1 MSYDVGFYT
10 REKSALPSV
19 DALDAFFRGRPHYKV
34 ESGSARYGNPLTGV
48 DFEFDYGSHR
58 DEDGWE
64 PIRLSAA
71 TGAPH
76 TRALELV
83 EEVEALVRAFDLEAN
98 DPQMD
103 GMGKGPFDRDAFER
117 GCLKASRFGL
127 AVQIGMN
134 GATPALYDDERLT
147 AHWRWNRAHEA
158 TSRSFTDE
166 IFVPSIAYMASGDG
180 VLATVTWTG
189 DMPFVLPDVD
199 AIVTIDK
206 SGGGASLKVI
216 PVSAIE
222 GALKDVGFAGAPARH
237 RVVNPLPAGLIDAVA
252 KAKPI
257 APAPKAVALWSVL
270 GRAFLDLAWK
280 DFPAWAPKKK
290 AAGKPKAKK
299 PAAKKANKTK
309 KAAPK
314 KKTVAKKAAAK
325 PNTKAKNKAK
335 AKPAKTRRR

>member
-19 DALDAFFRGRPHYKV
+19 EAIDDFFRGRPHYKV
-34 ESGSARYGNPLTGV
+34 EGGNARYANPLTGV
-48 DFEFDYGSHR
+48 DFDFDYGAHR
-58 DEDGWE
+58 DEEGWE

-76 TRALELV
+76 TRAIELV
-83 EEVEALVRAFDLEAN
+83 EEVDALVRAFDLEAD

-103 GMGKGPFDRDAFER
+103 GMGRGPFDRDAFER

-134 GATPALYDDERLT
+134 GAAPALYDDERLT
-147 AHWRWNRAHEA
+147 AHWRWNRAHEE
-158 TSRSFTDE
+158 TSRKFTDE
-166 IFVPSIAYMASGDG
+166 IFVPSIAYMASGDR

-199 AIVTIDK
+199 AIVTVDK
-206 SGGGASLKVI
+206 SGGEVSLKTI

-222 GALKDVGFAGAPARH
+222 GALKHLAVADAPARH
-237 RVVNPLPAGLIDAVA
+237 RVVSPLPSALVDAVA

-257 APAPKAVALWSVL
+257 APAPKPVALRSVL

-290 AAGKPKAKK
+290 KKTAAKK
-299 PAAKKANKTK
+299 PAAKPKPKTK
-309 KAAPK
+309 TKPK
-314 KKTVAKKAAAK
+314 T
-325 PNTKAKNKAK
+325 K
-335 AKPAKTRRR
+335 AKPAKKRRR